1 MNIEVN
7 NMFKPRFNR
16 LSVGILIMGM
26 ALVVIVS
33 GHGMGRAS
41 AAELPVPHKQFV
53 QPEPTTSFAEVFEE
67 VNPAVVTISVS
78 KSAAVEPAV
87 GFQHGPGMMGPP
99 GFDDFFGRF
108 FNFPMQ
114 PQAQAPVAA
123 LGSGFFIDEDGY
135 IVTNNH
141 VIENADD
148 ISVVLADGSRLDA
161 ELVGRD
167 PKTDLALI
175 KVSAEQ
181 PFPAL
186 HFGNSDQAR
195 VGDWVL
201 AIGNPFGLGG
211 TATAGI
217 ISARGRDI
225 RSGPYDD
232 YLQIDAPIN
241 AGNSGGPIVNADGD
255 VIGVNTAIYSPNG
268 GNVGIGFA
276 IPASQASEIVEDLK
290 VNRVVHRGWLG
301 VQIQGLDEDLAK
313 SLGRSTDEGAL
324 VAAVTD
330 GSPADKAGI
339 TAGDVITKFGDH
351 DIDSPK
357 TLSFAVA
364 DQDPG
369 STARVHVWRNGKDKT
384 LKVTVSEMEETGDLL
399 AANGPEADTAGKLGL
414 RLAPLTDAYRA
425 RLGAPKDVDGVV
437 VEAVQPGSE
446 AARKGLR
453 PGDLITAVNGN
464 EVTSPGTAL
473 HEMEAGNSDRAL
485 LLVRRGDSQYFAALA
500 LS

>member
-1 MNIEVN
+1 
-7 NMFKPRFNR
+7 MFKPRFNR
-16 LSVGILIMGM
+16 LAVGVLIMAM
-26 ALVVIVS
+26 AIAVIVFDNGI
-33 GHGMGRAS
+33 GHAS
-41 AAELPVPHKQFV
+41 AAEPPLPHKQFV
-53 QPEPTTSFAEVFEE
+53 QSELTTSFADVFEK
-67 VNPAVVTISVS
+67 VNPAVVTITVS

-87 GFQHGPGMMGPP
+87 GFQHGPGMMQPP
-99 GFDDFFGRF
+99 GLDDFFGRF
-108 FNFPMQ
+108 FNFPMP
-114 PQAQAPVAA
+114 PQNSEPVAA
-123 LGSGFFIDEDGY
+123 LGSGFFIDADGY

-141 VIENADD
+141 VIEDAED

-175 KVSAEQ
+175 KVSAEK

-186 HFGNSDQAR
+186 RFGNSDETR

-217 ISARGRDI
+217 VSARGRDI

-241 AGNSGGPIVNADGD
+241 SGNSGGPIVNADGD

-276 IPASQASEIVEDLK
+276 IPASQAKEIVEDLK

-301 VQIQGLDEDLAK
+301 VQIQRLDEDLAQ
-313 SLGRSTDEGAL
+313 SLGLETAEGAL
-324 VAAVTD
+324 VADVTD
-330 GSPADKAGI
+330 DSPADKAGV
-339 TAGDVITKFGDH
+339 TVGDVITRFGSR

-357 TLSFAVA
+357 TLSLAVA

-369 STARVHVWRNGKDKT
+369 STARMHIWRNGRDKT
-384 LKVTVSEMEETGDLL
+384 LRVTVSEMEETDNLL
-399 AANGPEADTAGKLGL
+399 AANTPEADTAGKLGL

-446 AARKGLR
+446 AAQKGLR
-453 PGDLITAVNGN
+453 PGDLIMAVNGH
-464 EVTSPGTAL
+464 EVTTPGKAL
-473 HEMEAGNSDRAL
+473 REMETADNDHAL

>member
-1 MNIEVN
+1 MV
-7 NMFKPRFNR
+7 KKRVNR
-16 LSVGILIMGM
+16 LTVG
-26 ALVVIVS
+26 LVMIGLSIAVI
-33 GHGMGRAS
+33 GAGQGFEPAS
-41 AAELPVPHKQFV
+41 AAESTAPHKQFAEV
-53 QPEPTTSFAEVFEE
+53 NAATSFAEVFEQ

-78 KSAAVEPAV
+78 RSASVEPAL
-87 GFQHGPGMMGPP
+87 GFQQGPGTVPP
-99 GFDDFFGRF
+99 PFNDFFGRF
-108 FNFPMQ
+108 FSFPMQ
-114 PQAQAPVAA
+114 PPSSAPVAA
-123 LGSGFFIDEDGY
+123 LGSGFFVDADGY

-141 VIENADD
+141 VIENADE
-148 ISVVLADGSRLDA
+148 ISVVLADGRRLDA

-175 KVSAEQ
+175 KVSDDEK
-181 PFPAL
+181 FPAL
-186 HFGNSDQAR
+186 RFGNSDEAR
-195 VGDWVL
+195 VGEWVL

-241 AGNSGGPIVNADGD
+241 SGNSGGPIVDADGE
-255 VIGVNTAIYSPNG
+255 VIGVNTAIFSPNG

-276 IPASQASEIVEDLK
+276 IPATQAKQIVEDLK

-301 VQIQGLDEDLAK
+301 VQIQGLDEDLAR
-313 SLGRSTDEGAL
+313 SLGRANSDGAL
-324 VAAVTD
+324 VANVTAD
-330 GSPADKAGI
+330 SPADKAGI
-339 TAGDVITKFGDH
+339 AVGDVITKFGGH
-351 DIDSPK
+351 EIDSPR
-357 TLSFAVA
+357 TLSFAIA

-369 STARVHVWRNGKDKT
+369 STARVHVWRNGKDRS
-384 LKVTVSEMEETGDLL
+384 LKVTVAQMEETADRL
-399 AANGPEADTAGKLGL
+399 AANSPAAGTADKLGL

-425 RLGAPKDVDGVV
+425 RLGAPQDVDGVV

-453 PGDLITAVNGN
+453 PGDLITEINGSAVS
-464 EVTSPGTAL
+464 SPGSAL
-473 HEMEAGNSDRAL
+473 QAMADNDRAL

>member
-1 MNIEVN
+1 LSDGT
-7 NMFKPRFNR
+7 R
-16 LSVGILIMGM
+16 L
-26 ALVVIVS
+26 
-33 GHGMGRAS
+33 
-41 AAELPVPHKQFV
+41 E
-53 QPEPTTSFAEVFEE
+53 
-67 VNPAVVTISVS
+67 
-78 KSAAVEPAV
+78 
-87 GFQHGPGMMGPP
+87 
-99 GFDDFFGRF
+99 
-108 FNFPMQ
+108 
-114 PQAQAPVAA
+114 
-123 LGSGFFIDEDGY
+123 
-135 IVTNNH
+135 
-141 VIENADD
+141 
-148 ISVVLADGSRLDA
+148 A

-186 HFGNSDQAR
+186 HFGNSDEAR

-241 AGNSGGPIVNADGD
+241 SGNSGGPIVNADGD

-276 IPASQASEIVEDLK
+276 IPASQAREIVEDLK

-301 VQIQGLDEDLAK
+301 VQIQGLDEDLAQT
-313 SLGRSTDEGAL
+313 LGLKTEDGAL
-324 VAAVTD
+324 VADVTD
-330 GSPADKAGI
+330 GSPADRAGI
-339 TAGDVITKFGDH
+339 VAGDVITKFGNH
-351 DIDSPK
+351 IIDSPK

-364 DQDPG
+364 DQEPG
-369 STARVHVWRNGKDKT
+369 STARVHVWRNGSDKT

-399 AANGPEADTAGKLGL
+399 AANSPEADTAGKLGL

-425 RLGAPKDVDGVV
+425 RLGAPQDVDGVV

-453 PGDLITAVNGN
+453 PGDLITAVNGH
-464 EVTSPGTAL
+464 EVTTPGKAL
-473 HEMEAGNSDRAL
+473 REMETADNDRAL

>member
-1 MNIEVN
+1 MS
-7 NMFKPRFNR
+7 KRRFNSLALGILLIG
-16 LSVGILIMGM
+16 LSV
-26 ALVVIVS
+26 AVIAS
-33 GHGMGRAS
+33 GHGIEHAS
-41 AAELPVPHKQFV
+41 AAESAQHKQFV

-78 KSAAVEPAV
+78 KTAAVEPAV
-87 GFQHGPGMMGPP
+87 GFQHGPGMMQPEP
-99 GFDDFFGRF
+99 FDDFFGRF
-108 FNFPMQ
+108 FGFPMH
-114 PQAQAPVAA
+114 PQSAAPVQA
-123 LGSGFFIDEDGY
+123 LGSGFFIDADGY

-141 VIENADD
+141 VIEDADH
-148 ISVVLADGSRLDA
+148 IAVVLADGSSLDA
-161 ELVGRD
+161 QLVGRD

-175 KVSAEQ
+175 KVSGEQ

-276 IPASQASEIVEDLK
+276 IPASQAREIVDDLK
-290 VNRVVHRGWLG
+290 ENRVVHRGWLG
-301 VQIQGLDEDLAK
+301 VQIQGIDEDLAK
-313 SLGRSTDEGAL
+313 SLGRPNADGAL
-324 VAAVTD
+324 VADVTD
-330 GSPADKAGI
+330 GSPADEAGI
-339 TAGDVITKFGDH
+339 ATGDVITKFGDR
-351 DIDSPK
+351 DIDSPRA
-357 TLSFAVA
+357 LSFAVA
-364 DQDPG
+364 EQDPG

-384 LKVTVSEMEETGDLL
+384 LKVTVAEMEEPADLL
-399 AANGPEADTAGKLGL
+399 VSNGAEADTAHKLGL

-425 RLGAPKDVDGVV
+425 RLGAPQDVDGVV

-446 AARKGLR
+446 AAKKGLR
-453 PGDLITAVNGN
+453 PGDLITAVNGTT
-464 EVTSPGTAL
+464 VTSPGSAL
-473 HEMEAGNSDRAL
+473 HEMERGDNDRAL
-485 LLVRRGDSQYFAALA
+485 LLVRRGEGQYFAALA

>member
-1 MNIEVN
+1 MLH
-7 NMFKPRFNR
+7 RRTNR
-16 LSVGILIMGM
+16 LTVAVLLMGL
-26 ALVVIVS
+26 AGAVVAS
-33 GHGMGRAS
+33 GHGIGRAS
-41 AAELPVPHKQFV
+41 AEEPAVPHKQFV
-53 QPEPTTSFAEVFEE
+53 QPTPATSFAEVFEE

-78 KSAAVEPAV
+78 KSAAAEPAV
-87 GFQHGPGMMGPP
+87 GLQRGPGMMQPP
-99 GFDDFFGRF
+99 PFDDFFGRF
-108 FNFPMQ
+108 FEFPMH
-114 PQAQAPVAA
+114 PQMQTPVAA
-123 LGSGFFIDEDGY
+123 LGSGFFIDADGY

-141 VIENADD
+141 VIEDAND
-148 ISVVLADGSRLDA
+148 IEVVLADGSRLDA

-175 KVSAEQ
+175 KVAGDR

-186 HFGNSDQAR
+186 HFGNSDAAR

-241 AGNSGGPIVNADGD
+241 SGNSGGPIVNANGD

-276 IPASQASEIVEDLK
+276 IPASQAREIVEDLK

-301 VQIQGLDEDLAK
+301 VQIQGIDDDLARSLGLDEAH
-313 SLGRSTDEGAL
+313 GAL
-324 VAAVTD
+324 VADVTS

-339 TAGDVITKFGDH
+339 AVGDVITRFDNH
-351 DIDSPK
+351 DIDSPR

-369 STARVHVWRNGKDKT
+369 SSARVQVWRSGKTKT
-384 LKVTVSEMEETGDLL
+384 LKVTVAQMEESSDLL
-399 AANGPEADTAGKLGL
+399 AANSAEADTAEKLGL

-425 RLGAPKDVDGVV
+425 RLGAPQDVDGVV

-453 PGDLITAVNGN
+453 PGDLITEVNGDA
-464 EVTSPGTAL
+464 VTSPGSAL
-473 HEMEAGNSDRAL
+473 HAMESADNDRAL
-485 LLVRRGDSQYFAALA
+485 LLVRRGNGQYFAALA